1 VSDGGFY
8 WRGGKRG
15 LDLLLA
21 AIALMLLSPLLL
33 LIALAVWLEDR
44 GPALFRQ
51 ARIGREGHPFT
62 LVKFRSMPIG
72 TAHLPSSSAT
82 SLRVTRVGSVIRRLN
97 LDELPQ
103 LLNILAGE
111 MSIVGP
117 RPALASQTE
126 LLELRRANGAMN
138 LRPGL
143 TGLAQIRG
151 YDGMPIDEKAAADA
165 EYARRASLPLDVAII
180 LRTVGYLFR
189 RPPVY

>member
-1 VSDGGFY
+1 V
-8 WRGGKRG
+8 
-15 LDLLLA
+15 LLA
-21 AIALMLLSPLLL
+21 ASAVLALSPLLL
-33 LIALAVWLEDR
+33 VIALAVWLEDR

-51 ARIGREGHPFT
+51 ARIGRDGHAFT
-62 LVKFRSMPIG
+62 LLKFRSMPVG
-72 TAHLPSSSAT
+72 TAHLPSTSAT

-97 LDELPQ
+97 FDELPQ
-103 LLNILAGE
+103 LLNILLGE

-126 LLELRRANGAMN
+126 LLELRRANGAVS

-143 TGLAQIRG
+143 TGLAQIRA
-151 YDGMPIDEKAAADA
+151 YDGMPVAEKAAADA
-165 EYARRASLPLDVAII
+165 EYARRASLSLDVAII

>member
-1 VSDGGFY
+1 MSDGGFY

-15 LDLLLA
+15 LDVLLA
-21 AIALMLLSPLLL
+21 AIALLVLGPLLL
-33 LIALAVWLEDR
+33 VIALAVWLEDR

-51 ARIGREGHPFT
+51 ARIGREGHPFI
-62 LVKFRSMPIG
+62 LVKFRSMPVG

-103 LLNILAGE
+103 LFNILAGE
-111 MSIVGP
+111 MSVVGP
-117 RPALASQTE
+117 RPALSNQME
-126 LLELRRANGAMN
+126 LLELRRANAAMS

-143 TGLAQIRG
+143 TGLAQIRS
-151 YDGMPIDEKAAADA
+151 YDGRPVAEKAAADA
-165 EYARRASLPLDVAII
+165 EYARRASLSLDVAII